1 MNSFAKVL
9 IVIIAGIF
17 LGATAFLLTSDSL
30 YTRLP
35 PRIALMLPDFGPTPA
50 PLPAPAQSSSQT
62 SDTLQAI
69 PGRQETLPTATAE
82 PTATATATSL
92 PPTATPAAVIIANT
106 ATPTLEPTN
115 TPTPEPTPTNTP
127 TPSPTPLPAS
137 VTLPNIVNVPQAF
150 NNCGPANLS
159 IVLAYHGDS
168 TTQLDAAA
176 YLKPNQYD
184 RNVSPWQINDYVN
197 DYTSLSSTARSGGTL
212 EHIKHFIAEGYPVVI
227 ERGADFNDGE
237 GWYGHYLTVYGFD
250 EATQTFLA
258 MDTYGEYGGWS
269 PNGISVSYDE
279 LWTTWKD
286 FNYTFYVVY
295 PEIEEAQVDAIL
307 GENLADEI
315 TMWNYTADRAR
326 EQIAENPDDK
336 FAWFNLGTS
345 LTELGW
351 LTGEAVYYE
360 EGAAA
365 FDTARG
371 YELPYRM
378 LWYQFR
384 PYSAYYKIG
393 RFQDVI
399 DLANAT
405 LTTTGGKNVEETY
418 YWLGNALSST
428 GDALGAGDA
437 YRQALAVNE
446 NFFFAQWALDYLTRD
461 E

>member
-9 IVIIAGIF
+9 IVIIAGVF
-17 LGATAFLLTSDSL
+17 LGVAAFLLTSDSL
-30 YTRLP
+30 NDILP

-50 PLPAPAQSSSQT
+50 PLPAPMQASGQT

-69 PGRQETLPTATAE
+69 PGLEEVAPTNTATLE
-82 PTATATATSL
+82 PTATPTALPPTETLVVVVVEEAATATPL
-92 PPTATPAAVIIANT
+92 PT
-106 ATPTLEPTN
+106 E

-127 TPSPTPLPAS
+127 TPSPTPLPVS

-159 IVLAYHGDS
+159 IVLAYHGDD
-168 TTQLDAAA
+168 TTQTDAAA

-197 DYTSLSSTARSGGTL
+197 EQTPLKSIARSAGTID
-212 EHIKHFIAEGYPVVI
+212 HIREFVASGYPVVV
-227 ERGADFNDGE
+227 ERGADFNDGQ
-237 GWYGHYLTVYGFD
+237 GWYGHYLTIFAYD
-250 EATQTFLA
+250 DTTQTFLA
-258 MDTYGEYGGWS
+258 MDTYGEFGGWS
-269 PNGISVSYDE
+269 PNGISVAYDE

-286 FNYTFYVVY
+286 FNYIFYVVY
-295 PEIEEAQVDAIL
+295 PEADQAQIETIL
-307 GENLADEI
+307 GESLVDEA
-315 TMWNYTADRAR
+315 TMWLYAADRAR
-326 EQIAENPDDK
+326 EQITADPNDK

-345 LTELGW
+345 LTWMGQ
-351 LTGEAVYYE
+351 LTGEQTYYE
-360 EGAAA
+360 EATYA
-365 FDTARG
+365 FDTARTF
-371 YELPYRM
+371 ELPYRM

-384 PYSAYYKIG
+384 PYMAYYKIG

-428 GDALGAGDA
+428 GDAVGAGNA
-437 YRQALAVNE
+437 YREALSINE
-446 NFFFAQWALDYLTRD
+446 NFFFAQWALDYLTR
-461 E
+461 EQ